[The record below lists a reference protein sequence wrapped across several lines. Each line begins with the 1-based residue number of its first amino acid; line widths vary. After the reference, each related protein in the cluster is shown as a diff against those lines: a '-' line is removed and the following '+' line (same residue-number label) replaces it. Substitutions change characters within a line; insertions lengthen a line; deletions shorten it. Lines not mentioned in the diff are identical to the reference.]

1 MKKNIFFL
9 LLLLSIFSCKQNSE
23 ESSPLD
29 TSKIIKLPKLENI
42 HTYIQHPKSEDRIC
56 RNGIKWAK
64 KDIEKGELVFSMPS
78 GEGDYD
84 LRQEKYIRILCK
96 KHNLIFRFEMI
107 DDAPVEEG
115 MQGCYG
121 AYMDN
126 MIAKKF
132 NSNFKQNL
140 LNEADIMLSKSND
153 TIRSW
158 DCDIKPKIEGLTS
171 ENSIHILLDAKF
183 KKQLAKDKIYYGAG
197 IDIRFY
203 IDKKGK
209 PSGYHLDDYNRLEK
223 NNREKYKVQFVK
235 AGIDQLKKYQ
245 KCSAGEIK
253 GQKVITKQTIRTY
266 FN

>member
-9 LLLLSIFSCKQNSE
+9 LLLLSIFSCKQNLE

>member
-1 MKKNIFFL
+1 M
-9 LLLLSIFSCKQNSE
+9 
-23 ESSPLD
+23 D
-29 TSKIIKLPKLENI
+29 TNTVRLPPKFENI

-56 RNGIKWAK
+56 KSAITWAK
-64 KDIEKGELVFSMPS
+64 KDIQKGELVFSMLN

-140 LNEADIMLSKSND
+140 LNKADIMLSKSND

-197 IDIRFY
+197 IDISFY

-223 NNREKYKVQFVK
+223 NNREKYKTQFVK
-235 AGIDQLKKYQ
+235 VAIDQLKKYQ

-266 FN
+266 FH